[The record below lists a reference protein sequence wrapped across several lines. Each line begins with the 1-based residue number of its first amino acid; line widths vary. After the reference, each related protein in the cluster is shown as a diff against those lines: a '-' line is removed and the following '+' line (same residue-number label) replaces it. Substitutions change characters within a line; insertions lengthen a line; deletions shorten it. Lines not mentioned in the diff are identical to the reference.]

1 MATLNLRV
9 EFGERGAV
17 GPGKA
22 RLLELIAE
30 HGSIAAA
37 GRAMGMSYRR
47 AWDLVDELN
56 RCFGKPVITTQ
67 MGGQRGGGAVL
78 TPLGETVVEHF
89 RAIEGDATKAAAMHL
104 KALQLALKRHAG

>member
-9 EFGERGAV
+9 EFGERGAL

-47 AWDLVDELN
+47 AWELIDSINQCFREPVVDKQL
-56 RCFGKPVITTQ
+56 
-67 MGGQRGGGAVL
+67 GGPAGGGAVL
-78 TPLGETVVEHF
+78 TPFGRQVVKHY
-89 RAIEGDATKAAAMHL
+89 RAIERKAKRVAAKHL
-104 KALQLALKRHAG
+104 TALQAARPK